1 MMVSM
6 VSLCQELEDAR
17 AVIVAAQSSE
27 EAGPQQLTRMMD
39 EQLAQSQT
47 IEALRRQV
55 ETSSNSARKAQALL
69 RDNQDQQSQ
78 QSRMLPPTTYP
89 SGTGG
94 IISNTPFMPPFS
106 TPSMGMCTR
115 GPSIDFSWA
124 QLSQKATGY
133 IKLTY
138 MLHMA
143 YPYV

>member
-1 MMVSM
+1 M

-89 SGTGG
+89 RGTGG

-124 QLSQKATGY
+124 QLS
-133 IKLTY
+133 
-138 MLHMA
+138 
-143 YPYV
+143 